1 MSKLG
6 SEMDNDTNNGA
17 RFVRADLHIHS
28 YGKNTGSFD
37 VNDES
42 MTPQNIVDIAI
53 SSNLKIIS
61 ITDHNEILNCNAALD
76 YAINKDILVIP
87 GIEVSTTQGHLLVY
101 FETFKDL
108 RSFYGKLTISENKER
123 CSQGIVECLNL
134 ADIYNGFGIL
144 AHIELDSGFEK
155 VVVRFNDQMDDLF
168 CHKSLLALEI
178 SRKDSFDLYTEND
191 QDRNHAALIK
201 ERRKRLDLHENSILP
216 KVMSS
221 DSHSINKLGKNA
233 EGNRKLTRFKVDT
246 PSFNALRISLISY
259 ESRVRIEDVIP
270 ERVPKFIGTNI
281 KGGLLDKQVVRFSDN
296 LTCIIGGRGTGKSTL
311 MEIIRTTSGNE
322 SAKDVIDSDVW
333 PDDISLYY
341 EDETGKIIEF
351 RRSKNSNTFNHTD
364 GQDGLQRVPIECYG
378 QSETADTIKNSDAD
392 PSNLL
397 AFLDGF
403 LEIEHL
409 ANEDRNICE
418 LLLNNQSNLA
428 KLRIEVAAI
437 TDTERQLKALQEKKI
452 RLEKDKVG
460 ELVKH
465 QVALIK
471 EKGLRDNLREQLNK
485 LTKSYRDVLKDTSL
499 FDYFN
504 SFSDEDII
512 VGKDQIAEVKKLVN
526 EFSEIV
532 SDKSDELSKAL
543 TEKILLLKVQ
553 LDSWKSEEKDIQ
565 SKIDEKKVELEKLG
579 IPFDIG
585 KINQIANDLDY
596 YEKKLRELQAAQ
608 IKLQETKKQRT
619 EYIKRRCDVK
629 KDIYKARYAF
639 SLRINENLKNSVDG
653 LFVSAKYIEGGYS
666 STFEESLKQMM
677 GWRTSQVKKAEIVAS
692 SMSPIQFSME
702 VRRGR
707 KEHFHTLKDEE
718 GNNIFTSED
727 IDRMIERAKENFNY
741 EDFETITYEDRPQ
754 ILVTKVVEVNGKPK
768 NISKSISQ
776 LSLGQQQSILLAILI
791 QSKNSIPL
799 LIDQPEDHLDSEFI
813 YKTIV
818 SNLKKIKEKRQ
829 VIIVTHNANIAV
841 LGDAELIIPLKSTSD
856 KTSIIN
862 RGSIDKESIQ
872 NDCCAILE
880 GGDRAFSQRQKIYSM
895 KQ

>member
-42 MTPQNIVDIAI
+42 MTPQNIVDTAI

-61 ITDHNEILNCNAALD
+61 ITDHNEILNCNTALE

-87 GIEVSTTQGHLLVY
+87 GVEVSTTQGHLLVY

-134 ADIYNGFGIL
+134 ADLYNGFGIL

-155 VVVRFNDQMDDLF
+155 VVRRFNDQMDDLF

-178 SRKDSFDLYTEND
+178 SRKDSFYLYTDND
-191 QDRNHAALIK
+191 QDRNHLALIK
-201 ERRKRLDLHENSILP
+201 ERRKRLKLHENSILP

-233 EGNRKLTRFKVDT
+233 EGNKKLTRFKIDT

-270 ERVPKFIGTNI
+270 ERVPKFIGANI
-281 KGGLLDKQVVRFSDN
+281 KGGLLDKQVVNFSDN

-322 SAKDVIDSDVW
+322 STKDVIDSDVW

-341 EDETGKIIEF
+341 EDETGKVIEF
-351 RRSKNSNTFNHTD
+351 RRSKNSKTFNHTD
-364 GQDGLQRVPIECYG
+364 GQNGLQRVPIECYG

-409 ANEDRNICE
+409 ANEDKNICE

-465 QVALIK
+465 QVALVK

-485 LTKSYRDVLKDTSL
+485 LAKSYRDVLKDTSL

-504 SFSDEDII
+504 SFQDEDII
-512 VGKDQIAEVKKLVN
+512 VGKAQIAEVKKLVN

-653 LFVSAKYIEGGYS
+653 LYVSAKYIEGGYS

-692 SMSPIQFSME
+692 SMSPIEFSME

-707 KEHFHTLKDEE
+707 KEHFQTLKDGE
-718 GNNIFTSED
+718 GRDVFTPED
-727 IDRMIERAKENFNY
+727 IDRIIERAKENFNY

-754 ILVTKVVEVNGKPK
+754 ILVTKIVEVNGKPQ

-818 SNLKKIKEKRQ
+818 SNLKKIKEERQ

-862 RGSIDKESIQ
+862 RGSIDKECIQ

-895 KQ
+895 K

>member
-191 QDRNHAALIK
+191 QDRNHLALIK
-201 ERRKRLDLHENSILP
+201 ERRKRLNLHENSILP

-270 ERVPKFIGTNI
+270 ERVPKFIGANI
-281 KGGLLDKQVVRFSDN
+281 KGGLLDKQVVNFSDN

-311 MEIIRTTSGNE
+311 MEIIRTASGNE

-333 PDDISLYY
+333 PDEISLYY

-351 RRSKNSNTFNHTD
+351 RRSKNGNTFNQTD

-409 ANEDRNICE
+409 ANEDKNICE

-465 QVALIK
+465 QVALVK

-485 LTKSYRDVLKDTSL
+485 LAKSYRDVLKDTSL

-596 YEKKLRELQAAQ
+596 YEKKLRELNAAQ
-608 IKLQETKKQRT
+608 IKLQETQKQRT
-619 EYIKRRCDVK
+619 GYIKRRCDVK

-653 LFVSAKYIEGGYS
+653 LFVSAKYIEGAYS

-707 KEHFHTLKDEE
+707 KENFQTLKDDE
-718 GNNIFTSED
+718 GRDVFTSED
-727 IDRMIERAKENFNY
+727 IDRIIERAKENFNY